1 MSLLDTVSSLLG
13 GNASPEGSQ
22 NLVQAAL
29 EFVNNQPG
37 GLSGLV
43 QQFHEKGA
51 GDIVNSWISN
61 GANQAISPDTLQN
74 VLGSDA
80 LSGIAQKAGVSP
92 DQVSGLLAQVLPH
105 IVNHATP
112 DGQVPEGGQLDVS
125 SVLSS
130 LGGAGGLASLA
141 GGLFGKKD
149 A

>member
-13 GNASPEGSQ
+13 NSSPEGNQ

-37 GLSGLV
+37 GLSGVV
-43 QQFHEKGA
+43 QQFHDKGA
-51 GDIVNSWISN
+51 GDVVNSWISN
-61 GANQAISPDTLQN
+61 GENQAISPETLSN

-105 IVNHATP
+105 VINHATP
-112 DGQVPEGGQLDVS
+112 DGQVPADGQVDVS
-125 SVLSS
+125 SVL
-130 LGGAGGLASLA
+130 GALSGSGGLASLA
-141 GGLFGKKD
+141 SSLFGKKD